1 MSWAKEALVSP
12 TKFMTVAS
20 LAAAIAAV
28 LAFGPM
34 ADVRSIEGR
43 AATTGLGT
51 IQWSGADTSQAMVL
65 AGFALLVCSSHSDCT
80 R

>member
-1 MSWAKEALVSP
+1 
-12 TKFMTVAS
+12 MTVAA
-20 LAAAIAAV
+20 LAAAIAGV

-34 ADVRSIEGR
+34 AGLRSIEGGSG
-43 AATTGLGT
+43 ATTGLDS
-51 IQWSGADTSQAMVL
+51 IHWSGADTSRAMVL

>member
-1 MSWAKEALVSP
+1 MSP
-12 TKFMTVAS
+12 TRFMTIAS
-20 LAAAIAAV
+20 LAAAIAGV

-34 ADVRSIEGR
+34 AGVRSIEGSSG
-43 AATTGLGT
+43 ATTGLGT
-51 IQWSGADTSQAMVL
+51 IRWSGADTSQAMVL